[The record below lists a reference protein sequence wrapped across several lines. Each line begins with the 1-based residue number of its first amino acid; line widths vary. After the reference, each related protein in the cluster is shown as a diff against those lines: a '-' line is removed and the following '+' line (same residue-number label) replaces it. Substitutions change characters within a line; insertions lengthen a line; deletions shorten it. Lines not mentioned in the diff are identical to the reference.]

1 MEQQR
6 FECLKERAKDMAKRT
21 GACKEGFKRLI
32 ESTNFGEFC
41 SVMQQ
46 YWTDIL
52 QMLKKDYW
60 NFLYA
65 DYPMYKEDFNRCGI
79 WFNESTD
86 SGKAIVTEGSGY
98 IFGGNAK
105 VWSYNESL
113 CTVMDKAMI
122 TAFDQSEI
130 TVTGNARAQTFDY
143 VVVQA
148 ADRSKVNLNGMSSVD
163 AYDACTITAGE
174 RSTVIAHSWN
184 QITAVGE
191 AEVFAPSKYKIKIL
205 GQAKLT
211 LKKPEEL

>member
-6 FECLKERAKDMAKRT
+6 FEFLKERAKDMAKRT

-52 QMLKKDYW
+52 QMLKKDDW

-65 DYPMYKEDFNRCGI
+65 SYPMYKEDFNRCGI

-86 SGKAIVTEGSGY
+86 SGKAIVTEGTHEFRGY
-98 IFGGNAK
+98 AI
-105 VWSYNESL
+105 VWAYNRCRVEL
-113 CTVMDKAMI
+113 HENVRCTASNQSFVDCYDYTQVMLLDM
-122 TAFDQSEI
+122 SECH
-130 TVTGNARAQTFDY
+130 AY
-143 VVVQA
+143 V
-148 ADRSKVNLNGMSSVD
+148 RSKVNAGGESVVD
-163 AYDACTITAGE
+163 AYDACTITAGD

-184 QITAVGE
+184 QVTAVGE